1 MNQNEKLKLDRK
13 SLGFSENR
21 AAEVLGKM
29 SQKSWHKLERGIDG
43 CVIHD
48 DIIEDIEYIKDWVK
62 FVFNKAFTESKFEK
76 IVILVFEDNET
87 QIEFLKYQ
95 LGDEFDSELFI
106 NPYNQYVNMCNLL
119 IDNAEY
125 IIIKNKE
132 DLKAFLN

>member
-29 SQKSWHKLERGIDG
+29 SQKSWHKLERGIDC

-62 FVFNKAFTESKFEK
+62 FVFNKAFTESEFEK
-76 IVILVFEDNET
+76 KAILVFEDKKA
-87 QIEFLKYQ
+87 QIEFLEYQ
-95 LGDEFDSELFI
+95 LGPCLDAEMFI
-106 NPYNQYVNMCNLL
+106 DPYNQYVNMCNLL
-119 IDNAEY
+119 ITNVEY
-125 IIIKNKE
+125 VIIKNKE
-132 DLKAFLN
+132 DLKSFLN